1 MKTKH
6 ELVENFEDYSDIR
19 KEMFSK
25 EEIDQLD
32 ASANAEIQAIKSL
45 QESISA
51 AVADYMAREK
61 IGFNELTRRL
71 EVSTRIT
78 SKLVK
83 GNSNLSMGTI
93 AHLSAL
99 IGRKPRIVFE

>member
-25 EEIDQLD
+25 EEIDHLD
-32 ASANAEIQAIKSL
+32 ASAEAEIQAIKSL

>member
-1 MKTKH
+1 MKTKR
-6 ELVENFEDYSDIR
+6 ELVEGFEDYSDFR
-19 KEMFSK
+19 KEIFSN
-25 EEIDQLD
+25 EQIAQLD
-32 ASANAEIQAIKSL
+32 ASAEAEIQAIKSL

-51 AVADYMAREK
+51 AVAEYMAREK

-99 IGRKPRIVFE
+99 IGKKPRIVFD

>member
-1 MKTKH
+1 MKSKSET
-6 ELVENFEDYSDIR
+6 VEEFEDYAAIR
-19 KEMFSK
+19 KELFSP
-25 EEIDQLD
+25 EQLAQLD
-32 ASANAEIQAIKSL
+32 ATAEAEIFAIRSL

-51 AVADYMAREK
+51 AVAEYMAREK

-71 EVSTRIT
+71 DVSTRIT

-83 GNSNLSMGTI
+83 GNSNLSMATI

-99 IGRKPRIVFE
+99 IGKKPRIVFD

>member
-1 MKTKH
+1 MKIKRA
-6 ELVENFEDYSDIR
+6 LVDTFEDYSDIR
-19 KEMFSK
+19 KEMFNK
-25 EEIDQLD
+25 DEIDQQD
-32 ASANAEIQAIKSL
+32 AAAGAEIQAIISL
-45 QESISA
+45 QESVSA

-99 IGRKPRIVFE
+99 IGKKPRIVFE

>member
-1 MKTKH
+1 MKTKR
-6 ELVENFEDYSDIR
+6 ELVEGFEDYSDVR
-19 KEMFSK
+19 KEIFNGD
-25 EEIDQLD
+25 EIAQLD
-32 ASANAEIQAIKSL
+32 AAADAEILAIKSL

-51 AVADYMAREK
+51 AVAEYMAREK

-99 IGRKPRIVFE
+99 IGKKPRIVFD

>member
-1 MKTKH
+1 MKTKR
-6 ELVENFEDYSDIR
+6 ELVDNFEDYSDIR

-25 EEIDQLD
+25 NEIDQLD
-32 ASANAEIQAIKSL
+32 AAAEAEIQATKSL
-45 QESISA
+45 QESVSA
-51 AVADYMAREK
+51 AVAEYMAREK

-99 IGRKPRIVFE
+99 IGKKPRIVFE

>member
-1 MKTKH
+1 MKTRR
-6 ELVENFEDYSDIR
+6 ELIESFENYSDIR
-19 KEMFSK
+19 NEMFSA
-25 EEIDQLD
+25 EEIARLD
-32 ASANAEIQAIKSL
+32 ASAEAEIQAIKSL

-51 AVADYMAREK
+51 AVAQYMATEK

-78 SKLVK
+78 SKLVR
-83 GNSNLSMGTI
+83 GNANLSMGTI

-99 IGRKPRIVFE
+99 IGKKPRIVFE

>member
-19 KEMFSK
+19 KEIFTK
-25 EEIDQLD
+25 EEIDQLN
-32 ASANAEIQAIKSL
+32 ASAEAEIQAIKSL

-71 EVSTRIT
+71 DVSTRIT

-99 IGRKPRIVFE
+99 IGRKPKIVFE